1 MSGKKTL
8 LIVGTGG
15 QARETAQVAAL
26 INTQK
31 QVWDQIGFI
40 GQAAEEVGRS
50 LEFGMVLGTD
60 DWGLSA
66 PAETDFVLGIGIP
79 QVKAKLIAMYS
90 YKGFSWPNLIDPRA
104 SLDLRVVKLGDGNV
118 ITAGCFISCSVEI
131 GSFNL
136 LNWNATI
143 GHDVTIG
150 DGCTINPA
158 VNLSGGVK
166 IGHRVLCG
174 VGCQIL
180 EHVKIGND
188 VTIGAGAVVVK
199 DVPDGQTVVGVP
211 ARPISDPTREL
222 SAREV

>member
-15 QARETAQVAAL
+15 QARETAHLAAR
-26 INTQK
+26 INSHK
-31 QVWDQIGFI
+31 VVWDQIGFI
-40 GQAAEEVGRS
+40 TQFAEEVGRS
-50 LEFGMVLGTD
+50 LEFGTVLGTD
-60 DWGLSA
+60 EWGLSA
-66 PAETDFVLGIGIP
+66 PRETDFVLGIGIP
-79 QVKAKLIAMYS
+79 SVKTKLIEMYS
-90 YKGFSWPNLIDPRA
+90 DKEYNWPNLIDPRA
-104 SLDLRVVKLGDGNV
+104 SLDTLVVKLGYGNI

-150 DGCTINPA
+150 DSCVINPA

-180 EHVKIGND
+180 EHVRVGND

-211 ARPISDPTREL
+211 ARPTSAPTREL